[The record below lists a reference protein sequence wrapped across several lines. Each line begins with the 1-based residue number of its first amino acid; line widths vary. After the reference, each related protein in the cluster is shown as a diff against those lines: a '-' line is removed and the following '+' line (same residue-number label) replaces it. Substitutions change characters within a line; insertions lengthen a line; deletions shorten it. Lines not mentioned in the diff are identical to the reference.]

1 MGDCGVC
8 CEKFNKS
15 SHKPIECGWC
25 EFLVC
30 TSCTQRFLLD
40 LPDTP
45 QCMNCK
51 HVWNREFLE
60 SKLTKTFINGALK
73 KHREEVLYEIEKGL
87 LPETQPHAE
96 ARAAVLNFEIE
107 RKKYN
112 TELKTIRTTLFDNA
126 LKQPIITIER
136 LENDKKLNIR
146 AAILKVKIK
155 YLDSMRQLTL
165 GQNNGMRLIEATT
178 EKRAFIKPCPAA
190 DCRGFLSTAWKCG
203 LCDTR
208 VCSKCHEIKKSE
220 DDEDTTDD
228 TEGEGSSTNPNSS
241 KSKKPVHV
249 CKPENLATVEALI
262 KDSKPCPRCGSL
274 IQKIEGCSQMF
285 HTPLSG
291 GCGAIFD
298 WNTLRLHTDGAVHNP
313 HWYEYQRHLNGGNI
327 PRQVGDVPCGGAPT
341 LNELLRNAGR
351 CSDDKEIT
359 LKLSNIHRS
368 YHHNQFVELPHY
380 AVNVVNDNRD
390 LRINYLL
397 KVIDEKKFKRTIQQ
411 REKAREKKTH
421 IHQVMTMYLGA
432 LADILNRIV
441 QAPNLDALM
450 ECVTEIDGLVEYTNT
465 SFENISKIYDCV
477 KTFVSKVDYIFK
489 TREIL

>member
-1 MGDCGVC
+1 
-8 CEKFNKS
+8 
-15 SHKPIECGWC
+15 
-25 EFLVC
+25 
-30 TSCTQRFLLD
+30 
-40 LPDTP
+40 
-45 QCMNCK
+45 MNCK

-73 KHREEVLYEIEKGL
+73 KHREEVLYETEKGL

-96 ARAAVLNFEIE
+96 ARAAVMKFEVE

-112 TELKTIRTTLFDNA
+112 TELKTIRKILLDNA
-126 LKQPIITIER
+126 VNQPILTIER
-136 LENDKKLNIR
+136 LEKDKKLSIR
-146 AAILKVKIK
+146 AAILKVNIK
-155 YLDSMRQLTL
+155 YLDAMRHLT
-165 GQNNGMRLIEATT
+165 NGTRRFIEATT

-190 DCRGFLSTAWKCG
+190 DCRGFLSTGWKCG

-220 DDEDTTDD
+220 DDEDDAESST
-228 TEGEGSSTNPNSS
+228 GEGS
-241 KSKKPVHV
+241 KSKKSVHV
-249 CKPENLATVEALI
+249 CKPENLATVEALM
-262 KDSKPCPRCGSL
+262 KDSKPCPKCGSL

-327 PRQVGDVPCGGAPT
+327 PRQVGDIPCGGAPT
-341 LNELLRNAGR
+341 WAAVLQAISRFPGTT
-351 CSDDKEIT
+351 DIVT
-359 LKLSNIHRS
+359 KLAPIHLS
-368 YHHNQFVELPHY
+368 YNHNQFVELPHY

-390 LRINYLL
+390 LRVNYLL
-397 KVIDEKKFKRTIQQ
+397 KVIDEKNFKRTIQQ

-441 QAPNLDALM
+441 QVPNKDALM
-450 ECVTEIDGLVEYTNT
+450 ECVAEIDGLITYTNT
-465 SFENISKIYDCV
+465 SFANISQIYDCV
-477 KTFVSKVDYIFK
+477 KPFVSKRDYKFK
-489 TREIL
+489 TRE